1 MIIPG
6 GRVPVHGSSC
16 FSERACTGRW
26 RTWFFYLKVFVNFFL
41 RNENTGIRRKYWD
54 FSEARIVVFN
64 TLYCRVCGA
73 ETANSRGSEKREISF
88 VKEREREREGRRE
101 IKRKLGKLQCG
112 AMMRRTEIITN
123 ITILPFP

>member
-1 MIIPG
+1 MDLLVSLSALVQVDG
-6 GRVPVHGSSC
+6 VPV
-16 FSERACTGRW
+16 
-26 RTWFFYLKVFVNFFL
+26 FFYLKVFVNFFL

-101 IKRKLGKLQCG
+101 VKRKLGKLQCG